1 MPDKKIKWL
10 VFFAVFFMFPV
21 ALCCAQEKLIKLK
34 DGTVMRAK
42 VISKEGELYRF
53 ESASMGAVNV
63 KASDVVM
70 IAEPDLA
77 NMPKSEADE
86 YQKKIMENP
95 EAMATIQELAQDK
108 QVVEMLS
115 DPALQKAIMNQDV
128 EYLKSNAKFQNFT
141 NNPSIKKIVSD
152 ISKNE
157 QGTVSK

>member
-1 MPDKKIKWL
+1 MPDKKMKRLIL
-10 VFFAVFFMFPV
+10 FVLLFMFPI
-21 ALCCAQEKLIKLK
+21 ALCYAQEKLIKLK

-70 IAEPDLA
+70 IAEPDFA
-77 NMPKSEADE
+77 SMPKSEADE

-95 EAMATIQELAQDK
+95 ETMATIQALAQDK

-141 NNPSIKKIVSD
+141 NSPAIKKIVSD
-152 ISKNE
+152 
-157 QGTVSK
+157 VSKKEQNAMSK